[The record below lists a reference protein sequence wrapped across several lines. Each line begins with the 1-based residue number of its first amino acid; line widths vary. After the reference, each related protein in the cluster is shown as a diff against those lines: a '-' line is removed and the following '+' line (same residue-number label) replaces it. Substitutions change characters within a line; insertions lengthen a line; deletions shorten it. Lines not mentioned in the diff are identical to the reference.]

1 MLKFPDKRGNR
12 MPNIRSTNHLW
23 VLICAFALVIGLAA
37 AQMALAEESS
47 NTQSLT
53 NFREDYPLKEIR
65 GKTFQNETVQIDG
78 NAFVDC
84 TFDNVTFRFDGKAPF
99 RFTTDHF
106 PPHSK
111 FNITSNNPVVIATME
126 LMNGFIKLGNPAQNQ
141 PQGK

>member
-1 MLKFPDKRGNR
+1 
-12 MPNIRSTNHLW
+12 MPNIRSTNHLGI
-23 VLICAFALVIGLAA
+23 LICAFVLVIGLVA

-65 GKTFQNETVQIDG
+65 GKALQNGTVQIDG
-78 NAFVDC
+78 NAFIDC

-99 RFTTDHF
+99 RFTTDRF

-111 FNITSNNPVVIATME
+111 FSITSNNLVVVATME
-126 LMNGFIKLGNPAQNQ
+126 LINGFTKLGNPAQNNQ
-141 PQGK
+141 PNGNK